1 MYLGH
6 EHFFVRMARLVCAE
20 PHAPVL
26 MLGRLVDDRAPSEQ
40 VMKAM
45 NSGAMGKRCPQ
56 CVVSFLE
63 SDGSLT
69 VIVMISQ
76 RCFSWIRLGRLKSK
90 LYALASERPQPYSSI
105 SSISLEKWVVTSKW
119 TPKSI
124 PHK

>member
-6 EHFFVRMARLVCAE
+6 EHFFVRMSRLVCAE

-26 MLGRLVDDRAPSEQ
+26 MLGRLVGGLAPSRQ
-40 VMKAM
+40 MMKVM

-69 VIVMISQ
+69 VIVMIS
-76 RCFSWIRLGRLKSK
+76 
-90 LYALASERPQPYSSI
+90 
-105 SSISLEKWVVTSKW
+105 
-119 TPKSI
+119 
-124 PHK
+124 

>member
-6 EHFFVRMARLVCAE
+6 EHFFLRMARLVRAE
-20 PHAPVL
+20 LHAPVL
-26 MLGRLVDDRAPSEQ
+26 MLGWLVGDWAPSKQ
-40 VMKAM
+40 VVKVM

-76 RCFSWIRLGRLKSK
+76 RCFS
-90 LYALASERPQPYSSI
+90 
-105 SSISLEKWVVTSKW
+105 
-119 TPKSI
+119 
-124 PHK
+124 